1 MNGAA
6 MAHPT
11 KEETMTPKFNTGANT
26 TIQTAES
33 MSREFMAR
41 RIHEALCED
50 KWVALRDLVM
60 TAEEVRACE
69 ASGLAL
75 ADVGAA
81 MFDLFGKLHG

>member
-1 MNGAA
+1 MQQVD
-6 MAHPT
+6 T
-11 KEETMTPKFNTGANT
+11 DFGANAST
-26 TIQTAES
+26 SQTAES
-33 MSREFMAR
+33 MARELMAR
-41 RIHEALCED
+41 RIRKALGED

-81 MFDLFGKLHG
+81 MFDLFGALRG